1 MIWTTD
7 LEIEGSARLSGGIT
21 AAFGKLFIGSENG
34 VVNALDAETG
44 EPLWASAIE
53 GEVLAAPAADNNIVI
68 VNTSRGALI
77 ALNQEDG
84 RRNGRSV
91 RKCLTSRCAVIAV
104 QQRLRVVYFGGPKWS
119 SGCGDC

>member
-53 GEVLAAPAADNNIVI
+53 GEVLAAPRQIT
-68 VNTSRGALI
+68 TSL
-77 ALNQEDG
+77 
-84 RRNGRSV
+84 S
-91 RKCLTSRCAVIAV
+91 
-104 QQRLRVVYFGGPKWS
+104 
-119 SGCGDC
+119 